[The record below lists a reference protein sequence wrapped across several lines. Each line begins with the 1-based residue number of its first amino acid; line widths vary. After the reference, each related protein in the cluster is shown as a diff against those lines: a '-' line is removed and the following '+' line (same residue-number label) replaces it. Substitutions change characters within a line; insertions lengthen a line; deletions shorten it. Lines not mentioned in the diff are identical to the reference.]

1 MGGIGGEGE
10 RGRGGGGEW
19 GRGGTLLGEEFVDLF
34 FGGVEG
40 SRLRV

>member
-1 MGGIGGEGE
+1 MGVIGGEGAE
-10 RGRGGGGEW
+10 GGGNGW
-19 GRGGTLLGEEFVDLF
+19 GGTLLGKEFVDLF